1 MKPLSEIKP
10 GDPLIWWE
18 GPGTYLYVRRVYSV
32 ELETGLVECD
42 GADGHEHTG
51 AYGVDM
57 WPTLFDAYKY
67 YHDFYKENLDGLVAR
82 ADALYFEVARA
93 IDQPM
98 HNIDDM
104 KRVALW
110 RELQD
115 IESRVQALIYC
126 IENEINKQ
134 RKELL
139 KCNQNNQETL

>member
-10 GDPLIWWE
+10 GNTLIWWE
-18 GPGTYLYVRRVYSV
+18 GPGTSLYVRHVYSV
-32 ELETGLVECD
+32 EPETGLVECD

-57 WPTLFDAYKY
+57 WPTLFDMYKY
-67 YHDFYKENLDGLVAR
+67 YHDFYKGNLDGLVER
-82 ADALYFEVARA
+82 SDTLYFEVARD

-98 HNIDDM
+98 HSIDDL
-104 KRVALW
+104 KRIALW

-115 IESRVQALIYC
+115 IEDWVQALIFC

-139 KCNQNNQETL
+139 KCNQNNQETP